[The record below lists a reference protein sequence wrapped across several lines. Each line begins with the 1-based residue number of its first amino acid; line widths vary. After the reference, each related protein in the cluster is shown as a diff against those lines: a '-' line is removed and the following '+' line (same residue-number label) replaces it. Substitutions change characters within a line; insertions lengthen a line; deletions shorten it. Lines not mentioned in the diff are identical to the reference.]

1 LNLLVLV
8 FYWLSVIV
16 STATIIFAAL
26 FFLRAILK
34 WMNVNPFAKIP
45 YHLTRITEPMV
56 RPLRSQ
62 FGGPVLRYD
71 LFPLLVGILILTLG
85 LSLSSLIWQLGLI
98 LSAIVHNLADNKA
111 VSWVMAGELIKLAGL
126 FYVVAIFLRFF
137 LPFLGVGYHSNFFR
151 FLFRITEPLIKP
163 LRRFFV
169 LGMFDLSPLIAM
181 FLIQFLTPVIAE
193 MVANIGR

>member
-1 LNLLVLV
+1 MNLLVLAL
-8 FYWLSVIV
+8 YWLSLLVT
-16 STATIIFAAL
+16 TATIIFAAL

-34 WMNVNPFAKIP
+34 WLNVNPFAKIP

-85 LSLSSLIWQLGLI
+85 LSMASLIGQLGAI
-98 LSAIVHNLADNKA
+98 LSAIVHNIQEGRA
-111 VSWVMAGELIKLAGL
+111 VSWVMAGELIKLLGL
-126 FYVVAIFLRFF
+126 FYVAAIFLRFF
-137 LPFLGVGYHSNFFR
+137 LPFLGVGYSNNFFR

-169 LGMFDLSPLIAM
+169 LGMFDLSPIIAM
-181 FLIQFLTPVIAE
+181 FLIQFLTPLVAE
-193 MVANIGR
+193 MVASVGR

>member
-1 LNLLVLV
+1 MNLIALAL
-8 FYWLSVIV
+8 YWLSLLL
-16 STATIIFAAL
+16 TAATIIFAAL

-85 LSLSSLIWQLGLI
+85 LSMASLIGQQGGL
-98 LSAIVHNLADNKA
+98 VGDGGRAD
-111 VSWVMAGELIKLAGL
+111 
-126 FYVVAIFLRFF
+126 
-137 LPFLGVGYHSNFFR
+137 
-151 FLFRITEPLIKP
+151 
-163 LRRFFV
+163 
-169 LGMFDLSPLIAM
+169 
-181 FLIQFLTPVIAE
+181 
-193 MVANIGR
+193 

>member
-1 LNLLVLV
+1 MNLLVLV
-8 FYWLSVIV
+8 FYWLSLLVT
-16 STATIIFAAL
+16 TATVIFAAL

-56 RPLRSQ
+56 RQLRSQ

-98 LSAIVHNLADNKA
+98 LSAFVHNIQDNKA
-111 VSWVMAGELIKLAGL
+111 VSWVM
-126 FYVVAIFLRFF
+126 
-137 LPFLGVGYHSNFFR
+137 LG
-151 FLFRITEPLIKP
+151 
-163 LRRFFV
+163 
-169 LGMFDLSPLIAM
+169 
-181 FLIQFLTPVIAE
+181 
-193 MVANIGR
+193 